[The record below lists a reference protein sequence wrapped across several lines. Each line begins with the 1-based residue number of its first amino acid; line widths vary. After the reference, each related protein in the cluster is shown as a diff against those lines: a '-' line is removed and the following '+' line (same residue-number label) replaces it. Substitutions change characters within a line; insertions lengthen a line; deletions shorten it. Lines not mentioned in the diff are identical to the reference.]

1 MITVTRFHE
10 HLIMLG
16 HALPVSALGPT
27 AASHGLEAA
36 LGYAFVQGL
45 LPPSH
50 FSDSFVAAYKTR
62 LAIDLGLRAPLDQLA
77 VAFAKAGIR
86 ALLLKGEA
94 WSRGVYPVAGVRGRC
109 DCDIWVS
116 RRDRGRAIAV
126 LEGLGIREV
135 RPYACAGEVLTPE
148 ALFRGMGL
156 SVDLHWQ
163 LSTLTPISRGLHFEH
178 CWQTSLPVPGL
189 SGWRMLGPTEALLHA
204 ALHLACPGP
213 TGPRWIWALDGLL
226 LLDWAAADSQ
236 ILERRAEQAQIVD
249 LWQTYLDYVRVLT
262 QPRMI
267 TEGGNSAYQVG
278 QELRMLLT
286 RAPWRDRLQVIRELL
301 WPREAFLRDRYPDSQ
316 APLFWLQMRRWSAS
330 AKKITRRA

>member
-1 MITVTRFHE
+1 MVTITRFHE
-10 HLIMLG
+10 YLTLLG
-16 HALPVSALGPT
+16 RTLPAPALGPT
-27 AASHGLEAA
+27 AAAHGLDAA

-45 LPPSH
+45 LSASH
-50 FSDSFVAAYKTR
+50 FTDSFVAAYKAR
-62 LAIDLGLRAPLDQLA
+62 LAIDLALQAPLEQLA
-77 VAFAKAGIR
+77 VAFAEAGVR

-94 WSRGVYPVAGVRGRC
+94 WSRGVYPAVGVRGRC
-109 DCDIWVS
+109 DCDIWVP
-116 RRDRGRAIAV
+116 RAERGRAIEV
-126 LEGLGIREV
+126 LEGLDIREV

-163 LSTLTPISRGLHFEH
+163 LSTLTPISRGLDFEH

-226 LLDWAAADSQ
+226 LLDWAATDPQ
-236 ILERRAEQAQIVD
+236 VLEHRAKQAQIAD
-249 LWQTYLDYVRVLT
+249 IWQAFLDYVHLSTRP
-262 QPRMI
+262 QSI
-267 TEGGNSAYQVG
+267 TDPTPSEFRHG
-278 QELRMLLT
+278 QELLLLLT
-286 RAPWRDRLQVIRELL
+286 RAPWHDRLQVIRELL

-316 APLFWLQMRRWSAS
+316 APLFWLQLRRWSAS